1 MTEWRDEGEVEQ
13 DILQAGEGQVK
24 DAIVPKAGAH
34 SGRPAWEEEGGRVA
48 RGEVG
53 VGLARQEELVF
64 SLHATGMATGVHGCG
79 ARRQCGQMCLRQDHL
94 SCWPER

>member
-1 MTEWRDEGEVEQ
+1 M
-13 DILQAGEGQVK
+13 
-24 DAIVPKAGAH
+24 
-34 SGRPAWEEEGGRVA
+34 A

-79 ARRQCGQMCLRQDHL
+79 ARRQCGQML
-94 SCWPER
+94 SPARSFELLARTLKDQRGDPCHHPGGDGGGSSDQGGRWR